1 MQVLYDENIIH
12 LIVILVCCGAVM
24 AQDFKV
30 REYTEAEIPS
40 NRRPKYYDEEHRVV
54 QDFYMLLLESVDNTD
69 NRDVVIDH

>member
-1 MQVLYDENIIH
+1 MMKILY
-12 LIVILVCCGAVM
+12 ILLLSLFAVGAVM

-40 NRRPKYYDEEHRVV
+40 NRRPKYYDEAHRVV

-69 NRDVVIDH
+69 NRDVIIDH